1 MKTIRTLS
9 CVTVACM
16 LCAPSLA
23 VHAQGRRIESLLQR
37 MTLEEKIGQL
47 TQYSYGMDLTGPA
60 GQPIDQEDEIRK
72 GRVGSLLNAT
82 GAAQTRRLQTMAHK
96 ESRLG
101 IPLLFGLDVIHG
113 YQTIFPVPLAEA
125 ASWDLAAI
133 EQSARIAA
141 IEATAAGVHWTFAPM
156 VDIARDPRWG
166 RIMEG
171 AGEDPYLGSEVARAR
186 VRGFQGQDLRREDTL
201 LACAKHFAAY
211 GAAQAGRDYATVD
224 ISLRT
229 LHEVHLPP
237 FEAAVDAGV
246 GTFMNAF
253 NELNGIPCTG
263 NPYLVREVL
272 KKQWGFDGFVVS
284 DWDSIKEMITHGFAD
299 DAPHASELAI
309 HAGCDMDMM
318 SAAYIAHLA
327 DLVRQGSVPM
337 AQIDDAVTRILNV
350 KQRMGLFEDPYL
362 YCDARREKDLLLKDT
377 HQAAARDV
385 ARKSIVLLKNENQTL
400 PLDTNVKRIALV
412 GPLAD
417 NQVDPMGSW
426 SAKGEDKDIV
436 TLRQGILDAVS
447 STTEVLYA
455 QGCDIHGEDAQG
467 MAGAVRMAAKADVI
481 IAALGESK
489 NMSGEAH
496 CRGDI
501 GLPGLQ
507 LELLKRLQATGKP
520 VVLVLMNGRPL
531 TLVWPSQHVPAILET
546 WLLGTQ
552 TGPAIA
558 DVLFGK
564 ANPSGKLPVTFP
576 HAVGQIPIFYSHKM
590 TGRPGVKGQAYR
602 STYEDMPVA
611 PLYPFGFGLSY
622 TRFTYSPIQ
631 LDREQMTYDGTV
643 QVSTTVTNAGS
654 RQGAEVVQ
662 LYVRDVKASVTRP
675 VKELK
680 GFQKINLEPGK
691 SRKVTFALTTEDLA
705 FYNQAMQKVA
715 EPGRFEVF
723 VGGNSRDVLKAEF
736 MLIKR

>member
-1 MKTIRTLS
+1 MMVSILSVSVFAAQTQDRQIRL
-9 CVTVACM
+9 
-16 LCAPSLA
+16 
-23 VHAQGRRIESLLQR
+23 LLQR

-60 GQPIDQEDEIRK
+60 GEPIKPEEEIRK
-72 GRVGSLLNAT
+72 GRIGSLLNAT
-82 GAAQTRRLQTMAHK
+82 GAEKTRELQTIAVE

-113 YQTIFPVPLAEA
+113 YRTIFPIPLGEA
-125 ASWDLAAI
+125 ASWDLSAI

-141 IEATAAGVHWTFAPM
+141 IEASAAGVNWTFAPM

-171 AGEDPYLGSEVARAR
+171 AGEDPYLGAEVARAR
-186 VRGFQGQDLRREDTL
+186 VRGFQGNDLGRSDTI

-211 GAAQAGRDYATVD
+211 GAAQAGRDYSTVD
-224 ISLRT
+224 ISRRT
-229 LHEVHLPP
+229 LHEIYLPP
-237 FEAAVDAGV
+237 FKAAAEAGA

-263 NPYLVREVL
+263 NRYLVREVL
-272 KKQWGFDGFVVS
+272 KKRWGFDGFVVS
-284 DWDSIKEMITHGFAD
+284 DWDSIKEMIVHGFAED
-299 DAPHASELAI
+299 GRHAAELAM

-318 SAAYIAHLA
+318 SAAYIAHMA
-327 DLVRQGSVPM
+327 DLVRQGKVPP
-337 AQIDDAVTRILNV
+337 AQIDEAVTRILSV
-350 KQRMGLFEDPYL
+350 KKRVGLFKDPYQ
-362 YCDARREKDLLLKDT
+362 YCSPERERELLLNDK
-377 HQAAARDV
+377 HQAIARDV
-385 ARKSIVLLKNENQTL
+385 ARKSIVLLKNENGTL
-400 PLDTNVKRIALV
+400 PLDRDLKRIALI

-417 NQVDPMGSW
+417 NQTDPLGSW
-426 SAKGEDKDIV
+426 SAKGEDKDII
-436 TLRQGILDAVS
+436 TLRRGIMDAVS
-447 STTEVLYA
+447 SNTEVLFA
-455 QGCDIHGEDAQG
+455 RGCDIDGEGTQD
-467 MAGAVRMAAKADVI
+467 MAEAVRVACKADVI

-501 GLPGLQ
+501 GLPGRQ
-507 LELLKRLQATGKP
+507 LELLQKLQATGKP

-531 TLVWPSQHVPAILET
+531 TLVWPSQNIPAILET

-564 ANPSGKLPVTFP
+564 VNPSGKLPVTFP
-576 HAVGQIPIFYSHKM
+576 YALGQVPIFYNHKM

-602 STYEDMPVA
+602 STYADIPVE

-622 TRFTYSPIQ
+622 TQFSYSPIR
-631 LDREQMTYDGTV
+631 LNRAKVAYDEIAN
-643 QVSTTVTNAGS
+643 VSTTVTNTGS

-662 LYVRDVKASVTRP
+662 LYIRDLKASVTRP

-680 GFQKINLEPGK
+680 GFSKIDLKPGE
-691 SRKVTFALTTEDLA
+691 SRKVTFALTAEDLA
-705 FYNQAMQKVA
+705 FYNQTMTKVT
-715 EPGRFEVF
+715 EPGKFEVF

-736 MLIKR
+736 TLLSK

>member
-1 MKTIRTLS
+1 MKTIRVFFF
-9 CVTVACM
+9 VTMICM
-16 LCAPSLA
+16 SSASTFAADTQDSPIL
-23 VHAQGRRIESLLQR
+23 SLLQR

-47 TQYSYGMDLTGPA
+47 TQYAYGMELTGPA
-60 GQPIDQEDEIRK
+60 GKPINQEEEIRK

-82 GAAQTRRLQTMAHK
+82 GADKTRELQIMAVK

-113 YQTIFPVPLAEA
+113 YQTIFPIPLAEA
-125 ASWDLAAI
+125 ASWDLTAI
-133 EQSARIAA
+133 EQGARIAA
-141 IEATAAGVHWTFAPM
+141 IEASAAGVHWTFAPM

-171 AGEDPYLGSEVARAR
+171 AGEDPYLGSEIARSR
-186 VRGFQGQDLRREDTL
+186 VRGFQGKDLGRPDTI

-211 GAAQAGRDYATVD
+211 GAAQAGRDYSTVD
-224 ISLRT
+224 ISQRT
-229 LHEVHLPP
+229 LHEVYLPP
-237 FEAAVDAGV
+237 FQAAVEAGV

-263 NPYLVREVL
+263 HPYLVRDVL
-272 KKQWGFDGFVVS
+272 KTQWGFDGFVVS
-284 DWDSIKEMITHGFAD
+284 DWDSIKEMIVHGFAE
-299 DAPHASELAI
+299 DARHASELAM

-327 DLVRQGSVPM
+327 DLVKQGSVPM
-337 AQIDDAVTRILNV
+337 AQIDDAVTRILRIKKRV
-350 KQRMGLFEDPYL
+350 GLFKDPYQ
-362 YCDARREKDLLLKDT
+362 YCDAKREKALLLSDT

-400 PLDTNVKRIALV
+400 PLDRNVKRIALI

-426 SAKGEDKDIV
+426 SAKGEDKDII
-436 TLRQGILDAVS
+436 TLRQGIKDAVS
-447 STTEVLYA
+447 PDTEVLCA
-455 QGCDIHGEDAQG
+455 EGCTIDGNDTHG
-467 MAGAVRMAAKADVI
+467 MAEAVRMAAKSDVI

-496 CRGDI
+496 CRADI
-501 GLPGLQ
+501 GLPGQQ
-507 LELLKRLQATGKP
+507 LELLKKLQATGKP

-558 DVLFGK
+558 DVLFGRV
-564 ANPSGKLPVTFP
+564 NPSGKLPVTFP
-576 HAVGQIPIFYSHKM
+576 YAVGQVPIFYNHKM
-590 TGRPGVKGQAYR
+590 TGRPGIKGQAYR
-602 STYEDMPVA
+602 STYEDVPVT

-622 TRFTYSPIQ
+622 TQFTYSPIR
-631 LDREQMTYDGTV
+631 LNKEAVKFNGTV
-643 QVSTTVTNAGS
+643 HVSTTVTNAGS

-662 LYVRDVKASVTRP
+662 LYIRDLKASVTRP

-680 GFQKINLEPGK
+680 GFQKIELKPGD
-691 SRKVTFALTTEDLA
+691 SREVTFTLTAKDLA
-705 FYNQAMQKVA
+705 FYNQEMEHVA
-715 EPGRFEVF
+715 EPGKFVVF

-736 MLIKR
+736 TLLGK